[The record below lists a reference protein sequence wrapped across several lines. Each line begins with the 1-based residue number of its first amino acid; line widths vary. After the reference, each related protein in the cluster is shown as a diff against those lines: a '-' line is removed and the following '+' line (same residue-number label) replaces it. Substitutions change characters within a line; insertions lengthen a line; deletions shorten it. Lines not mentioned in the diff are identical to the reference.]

1 MEMNIRSN
9 GFESAA
15 NGQKNKAI
23 ELAVQAIE
31 KQFGKGSIMRLG
43 TNENLVAQD
52 VAAVPT
58 GSLSLDLALGIGGLP
73 RGRIVEIYGPE
84 ASGKT
89 TLTLHAIA
97 EVQKQGGI
105 AAFVDAEHALDV
117 NYARKLGV
125 RTDDL
130 LISQPTPVSKRSKSP
145 TCSCAP
151 AASISGRFD
160 SVAALVPTRR
170 NRRRNGR

>member
-1 MEMNIRSN
+1 MAVQSETNLHNSVN
-9 GFESAA
+9 GAQHGA
-15 NGQKNKAI
+15 KNKAI

-43 TNENLVAQD
+43 ENDSLVAQE
-52 VAAVPT
+52 VPAVPT
-58 GSLSLDLALGIGGLP
+58 GSLSLDIALGIGGLP

-97 EVQKQGGI
+97 EIQKQGGI

-117 NYARKLGV
+117 TYARKLGV

-130 LISQPTPVSKRSKSP
+130 LISQPCLLYTSP
-145 TCSCAP
+145 SP
-151 AASISGRFD
+151 RD
-160 SVAALVPTRR
+160 
-170 NRRRNGR
+170 